1 MCVRVCV
8 CEGLCECHC
17 AWMHIHACTC
27 TLYYTCTI
35 HVHVHVHLYI
45 VYTVYIQVYN
55 VHCTFVYMHT
65 IPPPNSS
72 HYIHVHVFTAAEVLA
87 APMTPDGPQEIG
99 FRETKMS
106 DPGKARQAERL
117 GMGVGRVG

>member
-1 MCVRVCV
+1 MS
-8 CEGLCECHC
+8 LCMDAHTCMYMYIILYMYHT
-17 AWMHIHACTC
+17 CTC
-27 TLYYTCTI
+27 T
-35 HVHVHVHLYI
+35 
-45 VYTVYIQVYN
+45 
-55 VHCTFVYMHT
+55 CTFVHCIYCIYTGVQCTLYICVYAHH
-65 IPPPNSS
+65 SS
-72 HYIHVHVFTAAEVLA
+72 PQFYIHVHVFTAAEVLA